1 VKTTDQLTLADLPFR
16 SLELFPKPDL
26 VCRCEEDGFRRLST
40 REFFDRTRALSLG
53 LSALGLQPGDRVAL
67 VSESRPEW
75 VIADLAVLT
84 AGAVTVPIY
93 PTLSA
98 PQLWFIVAESGARFA
113 IVSNAAQ
120 VAKFNE
126 VTFAKGSL
134 EAIIVMDGETDGGAY
149 RVLSLDEATRL
160 GQSAIDADPAAAT
173 RYREAAEG
181 VDPESLATIVYTSGT
196 TGDPKGV
203 MLTHRN
209 IVSNVVATKGWIGLD
224 PHDRILSF
232 LPLSHVFE
240 RVVLF
245 RCLFDGVSVY
255 FAETMTSVSRDLQR
269 VQPTVMTGVPRAWE
283 KFHGAIQ
290 DGLSKLT
297 GARRALATWAIG
309 VGYEHARAW
318 LAGGRPAPALRLK
331 RAIAD
336 RLVFAKIRERTG
348 GRLRFLVSGSAPLSA
363 RIAEFFFAIN
373 LPILE
378 AYGLT
383 ESSPGISAN
392 PPDAPR
398 LGTVG
403 RALPGVE
410 ISIGADG
417 EILVRG
423 PNIMK
428 GYYKRAEASAETL
441 AGGWL
446 HTGDIG
452 QIDADG
458 YLAITDRKKDL
469 IVTSGGKKIA
479 PQPLE
484 NLLKADPLISEAVLI
499 GEQRKFPA
507 ALLVPDFARLE
518 ARAASLI
525 PGTLSREDLVRHPE
539 VLKLYQEV
547 LDRLNGS
554 LAQFE
559 RVKRF
564 ALLPMEFTMER
575 GELTPT
581 MKVRRQVV
589 EQRWRPLIDAIYASP
604 ARPEAGEAGAP
615 IQVPGFRLPSEE
627 SGLEPA

>member
-1 VKTTDQLTLADLPFR
+1 MKTNDQLTLADLPFR
-16 SLELFPKPDL
+16 CVELFPKPDF
-26 VCRCEEDGFRRLST
+26 VCRCEENGSRQLST
-40 REFFDRTRALSLG
+40 QQFFDQTRALSLG

-75 VIADLAVLT
+75 VISDLAVLT
-84 AGAVTVPIY
+84 AGAVTVPVY

-98 PQLWFIVAESGARFA
+98 PQMWFILAESASRFA

-120 VAKFNE
+120 VAKIME
-126 VTFAKGSL
+126 VKAGVHDL
-134 EAIIVMDGETDGGAY
+134 QAVIVMDGDAEGGPF
-149 RVLSLDEATRL
+149 RVLTIAEVIASGEKMLATDP
-160 GQSAIDADPAAAT
+160 GAAD
-173 RYREAAEG
+173 RYRETAAR
-181 VDPESLATIVYTSGT
+181 VQPNSLATIVYTSGT

-209 IVSNVVATKGWIGLD
+209 IISNVIATKGWIGLD
-224 PHDRILSF
+224 PSDRLLSF

-245 RCLFDGVSVY
+245 RSLFDGASVY
-255 FAETMTSVSRDLQR
+255 FAETMTSVARDLQR
-269 VQPTVMTGVPRAWE
+269 VKPTVMTGVPRAWE
-283 KFHGAIQ
+283 KFHGAIHE
-290 DGLSKLT
+290 GLNKLT
-297 GARRALATWAIG
+297 GVRKALATWAIG
-309 VGYEHARAW
+309 VGYDYTRIW
-318 LAGGRPAPALRLK
+318 FAGGKPPALLGVK

-336 RLVFAKIRERTG
+336 RLVFAKVRERTG
-348 GRLRFLVSGSAPLSA
+348 GRLRFLVSGSAPLSPK
-363 RIAEFFFAIN
+363 IGEFFFAIN

-383 ESSPGISAN
+383 ESSPGITAN

-403 RALPGVE
+403 KPLPGVE
-410 ISIGADG
+410 VRIGSDG

-423 PNIMK
+423 PNVMQ
-428 GYYKRAEASAETL
+428 GYYQRTEATAEAL
-441 AGGWL
+441 VGGWL

-452 QIDADG
+452 QLSDDG
-458 YLAITDRKKDL
+458 YLTITDRKKDL

-484 NLLKADPLISEAVLI
+484 NLLKADPLVSEAVLI

-507 ALLVPDFARLE
+507 ALLVPDFAKLE
-518 ARAASLI
+518 ARFAAMKLRAAS
-525 PGTLSREDLVRHPE
+525 REELVRHPE
-539 VLKLYQEV
+539 VLRLYQEV

-564 ALLPMEFTMER
+564 ALLPTEFTMER

-589 EQRWRPLIDAIYASP
+589 EQRWRSVIDTIYA
-604 ARPEAGEAGAP
+604 
-615 IQVPGFRLPSEE
+615 
-627 SGLEPA
+627 

>member
-1 VKTTDQLTLADLPFR
+1 MKTNDQLTLADLPFR
-16 SLELFPKPDL
+16 CVELFPKPDF
-26 VCRCEEDGFRRLST
+26 VCRCEENGSRQLST
-40 REFFDRTRALSLG
+40 QQFFDQTRALSLG
-53 LSALGLQPGDRVAL
+53 LGALGLQPGDRVAL

-75 VIADLAVLT
+75 VISDLAVLT
-84 AGAVTVPIY
+84 AGAVTVPVY

-98 PQLWFIVAESGARFA
+98 PQMWFILAESASRFA

-120 VAKFNE
+120 VAKIME
-126 VTFAKGSL
+126 VTAGVHDL
-134 EAIIVMDGETDGGAY
+134 QAVIVMDGDAEGGPF
-149 RVLSLDEATRL
+149 RVLTIAEMIASGEKMLATDP
-160 GQSAIDADPAAAT
+160 GAAD
-173 RYREAAEG
+173 RYRETAAR
-181 VDPESLATIVYTSGT
+181 VQPNSLATIVYTSGT

-209 IVSNVVATKGWIGLD
+209 IISNVIATKGWIGLD
-224 PHDRILSF
+224 PSDRLLSF

-245 RCLFDGVSVY
+245 RSLFDGVSVY
-255 FAETMTSVSRDLQR
+255 FAETMTSVARDLQR
-269 VQPTVMTGVPRAWE
+269 VKPTIMTGVPRAWE
-283 KFHGAIQ
+283 KFHDAIHE
-290 DGLSKLT
+290 GLSKLT
-297 GARRALATWAIG
+297 GVRKALATWAIG
-309 VGYEHARAW
+309 VGYDYTRIW
-318 LAGGRPAPALRLK
+318 FAGGKPSALLGVK

-336 RLVFAKIRERTG
+336 RLVFAKVRERTG
-348 GRLRFLVSGSAPLSA
+348 GRLRFLVSGSAPLSPK
-363 RIAEFFFAIN
+363 IGEFFFAIN

-383 ESSPGISAN
+383 ESSPGITAN

-403 RALPGVE
+403 KPLPGVE
-410 ISIGADG
+410 VRIGSDG

-423 PNIMK
+423 PNVMQ
-428 GYYKRAEASAETL
+428 GYYQRTEATAEAL
-441 AGGWL
+441 VGGWL

-452 QIDADG
+452 QLSDDG
-458 YLAITDRKKDL
+458 YLTITDRKKDL

-484 NLLKADPLISEAVLI
+484 NLLKADPLVSEAVLI

-507 ALLVPDFARLE
+507 ALLVPDFAKLE
-518 ARAASLI
+518 ARFEAMKLHAAS
-525 PGTLSREDLVRHPE
+525 REELVRHPE
-539 VLKLYQEV
+539 VLRLYQEV

-564 ALLPMEFTMER
+564 ALLPTEFTMER

-589 EQRWRPLIDAIYASP
+589 EQRWRSVIDTIYA
-604 ARPEAGEAGAP
+604 
-615 IQVPGFRLPSEE
+615 
-627 SGLEPA
+627 

>member
-1 VKTTDQLTLADLPFR
+1 MKTTDQLTLADLPFR
-16 SLELFPKPDL
+16 SLELFQKPDL
-26 VCRCEEDGFRRLST
+26 VCRCEEPNDRRLSSQQ
-40 REFFDRTRALSLG
+40 FFDSIRTLSLG
-53 LSALGLQPGDRVAL
+53 LSSLGLQQGDRVAL
-67 VSESRPEW
+67 ISDSCPEW
-75 VIADLAVLT
+75 VISDLAVLT

-98 PQLWFIVAESGARFA
+98 PQIWFILAESSARFA
-113 IVSNAAQ
+113 IVSNATQ
-120 VAKFNE
+120 VAKIME
-126 VTFAKGSL
+126 GSTGAGAL
-134 EAIIVMDGETDGGAY
+134 EAVIVMDGDGDGERF
-149 RVLSLDEATRL
+149 RVLSMADVSKR
-160 GQSAIDADPAAAT
+160 GQAALDADAGAAD
-173 RYREAAEG
+173 RYRETAQAI
-181 VDPESLATIVYTSGT
+181 DPESLATIVYTSGT

-209 IVSNVVATKGWIGLD
+209 IVSNVVATRSWISLSSA
-224 PHDRILSF
+224 DRLLSF

-245 RCLFDGVSVY
+245 RCLYDGVSVY
-255 FAETMTSVSRDLQR
+255 FAETMTSVARDLVR
-269 VQPTVMTGVPRAWE
+269 TKPTVMTGVPRAWE
-283 KFHGAIQ
+283 KFHSAIH
-290 DGLSKLT
+290 DGLGKLT
-297 GARRALATWAIG
+297 GAKKALSAWAIG
-309 VGYEHARAW
+309 VGYEYARTWMGGAPPPGL
-318 LAGGRPAPALRLK
+318 LAFKHRL
-331 RAIAD
+331 AD
-336 RLVFAKIRERTG
+336 RLVFAKVRERTG
-348 GRLRFLVSGSAPLSA
+348 GRLRFLISGSAPLMPK
-363 RIAEFFFAIN
+363 IAEFFFAIN

-383 ESSPGISAN
+383 ESSPGITAN

-403 RALPGVE
+403 KPFPGVE
-410 ISIGADG
+410 VKIGSDG

-423 PNIMK
+423 PNIMR
-428 GYYKRAEASAETL
+428 GYYKRPEATAETL

-452 QIDADG
+452 ELSTDG
-458 YLAITDRKKDL
+458 YLTITDRKKDL

-507 ALLVPDFARLE
+507 ALLVPDFVKLE
-518 ARAASLI
+518 ARIEALKLRVA
-525 PGTLSREDLVRHPE
+525 SREELVRHPE
-539 VLKLYQEV
+539 VLRLYQDV

-564 ALLPMEFTMER
+564 ALLPTEFTMER

-589 EQRWRPLIDAIYASP
+589 EQRWRLLIDGIYA
-604 ARPEAGEAGAP
+604 G
-615 IQVPGFRLPSEE
+615 
-627 SGLEPA
+627 

>member
-1 VKTTDQLTLADLPFR
+1 VKTIDQITLADLPFR
-16 SLELFPKPDL
+16 SLGMFPKPDL
-26 VCRCEEDGFRRLST
+26 LCRCGEQGGAGLSNQQ
-40 REFFDRTRALSLG
+40 FFEQVRAFSLG
-53 LSALGLQPGDRVAL
+53 LRAIGLEPGDRVAL
-67 VSESRPEW
+67 ASESRPEW
-75 VIADLAVLT
+75 VVGDLAVIT
-84 AGAVTVPIY
+84 AGAVTVPLY

-98 PQLWFIVAESGARFA
+98 PQMWFILNETAARVA

-120 VAKFNE
+120 VAKIRE
-126 VTFAKGSL
+126 VDERTHELRTIIVIEGDTGGGGPLRVLAMADVIAIGERVL
-134 EAIIVMDGETDGGAY
+134 ATDATAADRYRADAEAIP
-149 RVLSLDEATRL
+149 R
-160 GQSAIDADPAAAT
+160 DA
-173 RYREAAEG
+173 
-181 VDPESLATIVYTSGT
+181 LATIVYTSGT

-203 MLTHRN
+203 MLTHGN
-209 IVSNVVATKGWIGLD
+209 IVSNVVATQGWIGLD
-224 PHDRILSF
+224 PSDRILSF

-245 RCLFDGVSVY
+245 RCLYDGVSIY
-255 FAETMTSVSRDLQR
+255 FAETMTSVARDLQR
-269 VQPTVMTGVPRAWE
+269 VKPTVMTGVPRAWE

-290 DGLSKLT
+290 DGLGKLE
-297 GARRALATWAIG
+297 GPRRKLADWAIG
-309 VGYEHARAW
+309 VGYESARFV
-318 LAGGRPAPALRLK
+318 LNGGTPSAILKVK

-336 RLVFAKIRERTG
+336 RLVFAKIRERLG
-348 GRLRFLVSGSAPLSA
+348 GRIRFLVSGSAPLSPKVG
-363 RIAEFFFAIN
+363 EFFFALN
-373 LPILE
+373 VPILE

-403 RALPGVE
+403 KALPGVE
-410 ISIGADG
+410 IRIGPDG

-423 PNIMK
+423 PNIMQ
-428 GYYKRAEASAETL
+428 GYYRRPESTAETL

-452 QIDADG
+452 ELSDDG
-458 YLAITDRKKDL
+458 YLTITDRKKDL

-484 NLLKADPLISEAVLI
+484 NLLKMDPLVSEAVLI

-507 ALLVPDFARLE
+507 ALLVPDFAKLE
-518 ARAASLI
+518 ARFEAMKLRAAS
-525 PGTLSREDLVRHPE
+525 REELVRHPE
-539 VLKLYQEV
+539 VLRLYQDV

-564 ALLPMEFTMER
+564 ALLPTEFTMER

-589 EQRWRPLIDAIYASP
+589 EQRWRPLIDTIYAS
-604 ARPEAGEAGAP
+604 
-615 IQVPGFRLPSEE
+615 
-627 SGLEPA
+627 

>member
-1 VKTTDQLTLADLPFR
+1 MKTNDQFTLADLPFR
-16 SLELFPKPDL
+16 CVELFPKPDF
-26 VCRCEEDGFRRLST
+26 VCRCEENGSRQLST
-40 REFFDRTRALSLG
+40 QQFFDQTRALSLG

-75 VIADLAVLT
+75 VISDLAVLT
-84 AGAVTVPIY
+84 AGAVTVPVY

-98 PQLWFIVAESGARFA
+98 PQMWFILAESASRFA

-120 VAKFNE
+120 VAKIME
-126 VTFAKGSL
+126 VTAGVHDL
-134 EAIIVMDGETDGGAY
+134 QAVIVMDGDAEGGPF
-149 RVLSLDEATRL
+149 RVLTIAEMIASGEKMLATDP
-160 GQSAIDADPAAAT
+160 GAAD
-173 RYREAAEG
+173 RYRETAAR
-181 VDPESLATIVYTSGT
+181 VQPNLLATIVYTSGT

-209 IVSNVVATKGWIGLD
+209 IISNVIATKGWIGLD
-224 PHDRILSF
+224 PSDRLLSF

-245 RCLFDGVSVY
+245 RSLFDGVSVY
-255 FAETMTSVSRDLQR
+255 FAETMTSVARDLQR
-269 VQPTVMTGVPRAWE
+269 VKPTVMTGVPRAWE
-283 KFHGAIQ
+283 KFHDAIHE
-290 DGLSKLT
+290 GLSKLT
-297 GARRALATWAIG
+297 GVRKALATWAIG
-309 VGYEHARAW
+309 VGYDYTRIW
-318 LAGGRPAPALRLK
+318 FAGGKPPALLGVK

-348 GRLRFLVSGSAPLSA
+348 GRLRFLVSGSAPLSPK
-363 RIAEFFFAIN
+363 IGEFFFAIN

-383 ESSPGISAN
+383 ESSPGITAN

-403 RALPGVE
+403 KPLPGVE
-410 ISIGADG
+410 VRIGSDG

-423 PNIMK
+423 PNVMQ
-428 GYYKRAEASAETL
+428 GYYQRTEATAEAL
-441 AGGWL
+441 VGGWL

-452 QIDADG
+452 QLSDDG
-458 YLAITDRKKDL
+458 YLTITDRKKDL

-484 NLLKADPLISEAVLI
+484 NLLKADPLVSEAVLI

-507 ALLVPDFARLE
+507 ALLVPDFAKLE
-518 ARAASLI
+518 ARFEAMNLHAAS
-525 PGTLSREDLVRHPE
+525 REELVRHPE
-539 VLKLYQEV
+539 VLRLYQEV

-564 ALLPMEFTMER
+564 ALLPTEFTMER

-589 EQRWRPLIDAIYASP
+589 EQRWRSVIDTIYA
-604 ARPEAGEAGAP
+604 
-615 IQVPGFRLPSEE
+615 
-627 SGLEPA
+627 

>member
-1 VKTTDQLTLADLPFR
+1 VKTIDQITLADLPFR
-16 SLELFPKPDL
+16 SLELSPKPDL
-26 VCRCEEDGFRRLST
+26 ICRCGEQGCEGLSN
-40 REFFDRTRALSLG
+40 RQFFQQVRAFSLG
-53 LSALGLQPGDRVAL
+53 LRAVGLEPGDRVAL
-67 VSESRPEW
+67 ASESRPEW
-75 VIADLAVLT
+75 VISDLAAIT
-84 AGAVTVPIY
+84 AGAVTVPLY

-98 PQLWFIVAESGARFA
+98 PQMWFILNETAARVA

-120 VAKFNE
+120 VAKIRE
-126 VTFAKGSL
+126 VDERTHELRTIVVIEGDAGGGGPFRVMTMADVI
-134 EAIIVMDGETDGGAY
+134 AIGE
-149 RVLSLDEATRL
+149 RVLATDPEA
-160 GQSAIDADPAAAT
+160 ADRYRAEAAAIP
-173 RYREAAEG
+173 RDA
-181 VDPESLATIVYTSGT
+181 LATIVYTSGT

-203 MLTHRN
+203 MLTHGNIISN
-209 IVSNVVATKGWIGLD
+209 IVSTQGWIGLD
-224 PHDRILSF
+224 ASDRILSF

-245 RCLFDGVSVY
+245 RCLYDGVSIY
-255 FAETMTSVSRDLQR
+255 FAETMTSVARDLLR
-269 VQPTVMTGVPRAWE
+269 VKPTVMTGVPRAWE

-290 DGLSKLT
+290 EGIGKLQ
-297 GARRALATWAIG
+297 GPRRKLADWAIG
-309 VGYEHARAW
+309 VGYESARFRLNGGTPPATLKMK
-318 LAGGRPAPALRLK
+318 LAV
-331 RAIAD
+331 AD
-336 RLVFAKIRERTG
+336 RLVFAKIRERLG
-348 GRLRFLVSGSAPLSA
+348 GRIRFLVSGSAPLSPKVG
-363 RIAEFFFAIN
+363 EFFFALN
-373 LPILE
+373 VPILE

-392 PPDAPR
+392 PLEAPR

-403 RALPGVE
+403 KALPGVE
-410 ISIGADG
+410 IRIGQDG

-423 PNIMK
+423 PNIMR
-428 GYYKRAEASAETL
+428 GYYKRPESTAETL

-452 QIDADG
+452 ELCDNG
-458 YLAITDRKKDL
+458 YLTITDRKKDL

-484 NLLKADPLISEAVLI
+484 NLLKTDPLVSEAVLI

-518 ARAASLI
+518 ARIEAMKLRAAS
-525 PGTLSREDLVRHPE
+525 REELVRHPE
-539 VLKLYQEV
+539 VLRLYQDV

-564 ALLPMEFTMER
+564 ALLPTEFTMER

-589 EQRWRPLIDAIYASP
+589 EQRWRPLIDTIYAS
-604 ARPEAGEAGAP
+604 
-615 IQVPGFRLPSEE
+615 
-627 SGLEPA
+627 

>member
-1 VKTTDQLTLADLPFR
+1 VKTINRLTLADLPFR
-16 SLELFPKPDL
+16 CLDLFPKPDL
-26 VCRCEEDGFRRLST
+26 ICRCGEQGPQQRSTQQVFEE
-40 REFFDRTRALSLG
+40 TRALSLG
-53 LSALGLQPGDRVAL
+53 LGALGLQPGDRVAL
-67 VSESRPEW
+67 VSDSRPEW

-84 AGAVTVPIY
+84 AGAVTVPVY

-98 PQLWFIVAESGARFA
+98 PQLWFILAESGARVA

-120 VAKFNE
+120 VAKIVEGNLGASALQA
-126 VTFAKGSL
+126 V
-134 EAIIVMDGETDGGAY
+134 IVMDGQADGGPFRMLTMAE
-149 RVLSLDEATRL
+149 VAAL
-160 GQSAIDADPAAAT
+160 GEKALASDPGAAD
-173 RYREAAEG
+173 RYRDSASRIG
-181 VDPESLATIVYTSGT
+181 QDSLATIVYTSGT

-209 IVSNVVATKGWIGLD
+209 VVSNIIATKGWIGLD
-224 PHDRILSF
+224 PSDRILSF

-240 RVVLF
+240 RVVIF
-245 RCLFDGVSVY
+245 RCLLDGVSVY
-255 FAETMTSVSRDLQR
+255 FAETMTSLARDLQR
-269 VQPTVMTGVPRAWE
+269 VKPTVMTGVPRAWE
-283 KFHGAIQ
+283 KFYVTIQ
-290 DGLSKLT
+290 EGLNKLS
-297 GARRALATWAIG
+297 GPRKALAAWAIG
-309 VGYEHARAW
+309 VGYQKGR
-318 LAGGRPAPALRLK
+318 LRFAGREVPTALRVK
-331 RAIAD
+331 GAVAD

-363 RIAEFFFAIN
+363 KIGEFFFAIN

-392 PPDAPR
+392 SLDAPR

-410 ISIGADG
+410 VSIARDG

-423 PNIMK
+423 PNIMQ
-428 GYYKRAEASAETL
+428 GYYKRPEATAETL

-452 QIDADG
+452 QLSDDG
-458 YLAITDRKKDL
+458 YLTITDRKKDL

-484 NLLKADPLISEAVLI
+484 NLLKADPLVSEAVLI

-507 ALLVPDFARLE
+507 ALLVPDFAKLE
-518 ARAASLI
+518 ARIEAMKLRAAS
-525 PGTLSREDLVRHPE
+525 REELVRHPE
-539 VLKLYQEV
+539 VLRLYQDV

-564 ALLPMEFTMER
+564 ALLPTEFTMER

-589 EQRWRPLIDAIYASP
+589 EQRWRPLIDTIYAS
-604 ARPEAGEAGAP
+604 
-615 IQVPGFRLPSEE
+615 
-627 SGLEPA
+627 

>member
-1 VKTTDQLTLADLPFR
+1 VRSPDQSTLADLPFR
-16 SLELFPKPDL
+16 CLELFPKSDCI
-26 VCRCEEDGFRRLST
+26 CRCEEDGFRQLSS
-40 REFFDRTRALSLG
+40 REFFDLTRALSLG
-53 LSALGLQPGDRVAL
+53 LSALGLRPGDRVAL

-75 VIADLAVLT
+75 VISDLAVLS

-98 PQLWFIVAESGARFA
+98 PQAWFILAESEARFA
-113 IVSNAAQ
+113 IVSNRSQ
-120 VAKFNE
+120 LAKINE
-126 VTFAKGSL
+126 VSSGAHAL
-134 EAIIVMDGETDGGAY
+134 EAVIVMDGTEESGPF
-149 RVLSLDEATRL
+149 RVLSMAEVIASGKT
-160 GQSAIDADPAAAT
+160 AVETDPAAAG
-173 RYREAAEG
+173 RYRDAAARI
-181 VDPESLATIVYTSGT
+181 DPNCLATIVYTSGT

-209 IVSNVVATKGWIGLD
+209 IVSNVIATRGWIGLD
-224 PHDRILSF
+224 PSDRILSF

-255 FAETMTSVSRDLQR
+255 FAETMTSIARDLQR
-269 VQPTVMTGVPRAWE
+269 VRPTVMTGVPRAWE

-290 DGLSKLT
+290 EGLGRLT
-297 GARRALATWAIG
+297 GPRKGLAAWAIG
-309 VGYEHARAW
+309 VGYEHARAH
-318 LAGGRPAPALRLK
+318 LTGARPSGGLRAK
-331 RAIAD
+331 RAVAD
-336 RLVFAKIRERTG
+336 RLVFRKIRERTG
-348 GRLRFLVSGSAPLSA
+348 GRLRFLVSGSAPLSPK
-363 RIAEFFFAIN
+363 IAEFFYAID

-383 ESSPGISAN
+383 ESSPGISGN
-392 PPDAPR
+392 PLDAPR

-403 RALPGVE
+403 KPLPGVE
-410 ISIGADG
+410 VAIGADG

-423 PNIMK
+423 PNVMQ
-428 GYYKRAEASAETL
+428 GYYKRPEATSTTL

-452 QIDADG
+452 HLDAEG

-484 NLLKADPLISEAVLI
+484 NLLKADPLVSEAVLI

-507 ALLVPDFARLE
+507 ALLVPDFTRLE
-518 ARAASLI
+518 ARILAMKVRAASREELI
-525 PGTLSREDLVRHPE
+525 RHPE
-539 VLKLYQEV
+539 VLRLYQDI

-564 ALLPMEFTMER
+564 ALLPTEFTMER

-589 EQRWRPLIDAIYASP
+589 EQRWRSIIDAIYASP
-604 ARPEAGEAGAP
+604 AAPQEA
-615 IQVPGFRLPSEE
+615 
-627 SGLEPA
+627 

>member
-1 VKTTDQLTLADLPFR
+1 MKTNDQLTLADLPFR
-16 SLELFPKPDL
+16 CVELFAKPDF
-26 VCRCEEDGFRRLST
+26 VCRCEENGSRQLST
-40 REFFDRTRALSLG
+40 QQFFDQTRALSLG

-75 VIADLAVLT
+75 VISDLAVLT
-84 AGAVTVPIY
+84 AGAVTVPVY

-98 PQLWFIVAESGARFA
+98 PQMWFILAESASRFA

-120 VAKFNE
+120 VAKIME
-126 VTFAKGSL
+126 VTAGVHDL
-134 EAIIVMDGETDGGAY
+134 QAVIVMDGDAEGGPF
-149 RVLSLDEATRL
+149 RVLTIAEMIASGENMLATDP
-160 GQSAIDADPAAAT
+160 GAAD
-173 RYREAAEG
+173 RYRETAAR
-181 VDPESLATIVYTSGT
+181 VQPNLLATIVYTSGT

-209 IVSNVVATKGWIGLD
+209 IISNVIATKGWIGLD
-224 PHDRILSF
+224 PSDRLLSF

-245 RCLFDGVSVY
+245 RSLFDGVSVY
-255 FAETMTSVSRDLQR
+255 FAETMTSVARDLQR
-269 VQPTVMTGVPRAWE
+269 VKPTVMTGVPRAWE
-283 KFHGAIQ
+283 KFHDAIHE
-290 DGLSKLT
+290 GLSKLT
-297 GARRALATWAIG
+297 GVRKALATWAIG
-309 VGYEHARAW
+309 VGYDYTRIW
-318 LAGGRPAPALRLK
+318 FAGGKPSALLGVK

-336 RLVFAKIRERTG
+336 RLVFAKVRERTG
-348 GRLRFLVSGSAPLSA
+348 GRLRFLVSGSAPLSPK
-363 RIAEFFFAIN
+363 IGEFFFAIN

-383 ESSPGISAN
+383 ESSPGITAN

-403 RALPGVE
+403 KPLPGVE
-410 ISIGADG
+410 VRIGSDG

-423 PNIMK
+423 PNVMQ
-428 GYYKRAEASAETL
+428 GYYQRTEATAEAL
-441 AGGWL
+441 VGGWL

-452 QIDADG
+452 QLSDDG
-458 YLAITDRKKDL
+458 YLTITDRKKDL

-484 NLLKADPLISEAVLI
+484 NLLKADPLVSEAVLI

-507 ALLVPDFARLE
+507 ALLVPDFAKLE
-518 ARAASLI
+518 ARFEAMKLHAAS
-525 PGTLSREDLVRHPE
+525 REELVRHPE
-539 VLKLYQEV
+539 VLRLYQEV

-564 ALLPMEFTMER
+564 ALLPTEFTMER

-589 EQRWRPLIDAIYASP
+589 EQRWRSVIDTIYA
-604 ARPEAGEAGAP
+604 
-615 IQVPGFRLPSEE
+615 
-627 SGLEPA
+627 

>member
-1 VKTTDQLTLADLPFR
+1 VKTNDQLTLADLPFR
-16 SLELFPKPDL
+16 CLERFPKSDF
-26 VCRCEEDGFRRLST
+26 VCDCEEKGFRQLST
-40 REFFDRTRALSLG
+40 QQFFDQTRALSLG
-53 LSALGLQPGDRVAL
+53 LGTLGLQPGDRVAL
-67 VSESRPEW
+67 ISESRPEW
-75 VIADLAVLT
+75 VISDLAVLT
-84 AGAVTVPIY
+84 AGAVTVPVY
-93 PTLSA
+93 PTLSS
-98 PQLWFIVAESGARFA
+98 PQIWFILAESGARVA
-113 IVSNAAQ
+113 IVSNASQA
-120 VAKFNE
+120 AKIME
-126 VTFAKGSL
+126 MGGGVHDL
-134 EAIIVMDGETDGGAY
+134 ETVIVMDTESGGGPF
-149 RVLSLDEATRL
+149 RVLTM
-160 GQSAIDADPAAAT
+160 ADVIASGEKTLASDPGAAD
-173 RYREAAEG
+173 RYRETAAS
-181 VDPESLATIVYTSGT
+181 VRQDSLATIVYTSGT

-209 IVSNVVATKGWIGLD
+209 IISNVIATKGWIGLD
-224 PHDRILSF
+224 STDRLLSF

-255 FAETMTSVSRDLQR
+255 FAETMSSVARDLRR
-269 VQPTVMTGVPRAWE
+269 VKPTVMTGVPRAWE
-283 KFHGAIQ
+283 KFYGAIQ
-290 DGLSKLT
+290 EGLNKLT
-297 GARRALATWAIG
+297 GARKSLATWAIG
-309 VGYEHARAW
+309 VGYEHARLR
-318 LAGGRPAPALRLK
+318 LAGSEVPPLLRLR

-336 RLVFAKIRERTG
+336 RLVFAKVREQVG
-348 GRLRFLVSGSAPLSA
+348 GRLRFLVSGSAPLSP
-363 RIAEFFFAIN
+363 RIGEFFFAIN

-403 RALPGVE
+403 KPLPGVE
-410 ISIGADG
+410 VSIGPDG

-423 PNIMK
+423 PNVMQ
-428 GYYKRAEASAETL
+428 GYYKRTEATAETL

-452 QIDADG
+452 QVGDDG
-458 YLAITDRKKDL
+458 YLTITDRKKDL

-507 ALLVPDFARLE
+507 ALLVPDFAKLE
-518 ARAASLI
+518 ARIEAMKLRAAS
-525 PGTLSREDLVRHPE
+525 REELVRHPE
-539 VLKLYQEV
+539 VLRLYQEV

-564 ALLPMEFTMER
+564 ALLPTEFTMER

-589 EQRWRPLIDAIYASP
+589 EQRWRPLIDTIY
-604 ARPEAGEAGAP
+604 
-615 IQVPGFRLPSEE
+615 GFVEQ
-627 SGLEPA
+627 G

>member
-16 SLELFPKPDL
+16 SLELFPKPDF
-26 VCRCEEDGFRRLST
+26 VCRCQENGARRLST
-40 REFFDRTRALSLG
+40 QQFFEQTRALSLG
-53 LSALGLQPGDRVAL
+53 LSALGLEAGDRVAL
-67 VSESRPEW
+67 VSDSRPEW
-75 VIADLAVLT
+75 VISDLAVLT
-84 AGAVTVPIY
+84 AGAVTVPVY

-98 PQLWFIVAESGARFA
+98 PQLWFILAESGARIA

-120 VAKFNE
+120 VAKIME
-126 VTFAKGSL
+126 VNAGVQDL
-134 EAIIVMDGETDGGAY
+134 QAVIVMDGQADGGPF
-149 RVLSLDEATRL
+149 RVLTMTEVIGLGEQRL
-160 GQSAIDADPAAAT
+160 ASEPGAADRYRDTAAAV
-173 RYREAAEG
+173 RR
-181 VDPESLATIVYTSGT
+181 DSLATIVYTSGT

-203 MLTHRN
+203 MLTHGN
-209 IVSNVVATKGWIGLD
+209 IVSNVIATKGWIGLD
-224 PHDRILSF
+224 PTDRLLSF

-255 FAETMTSVSRDLQR
+255 FAETMTSLARDLQR
-269 VQPTVMTGVPRAWE
+269 VKPTVMTGVPRAWE
-283 KFHGAIQ
+283 KFYGAIQ
-290 DGLSKLT
+290 EGLNRLT
-297 GARRALATWAIG
+297 GPRKALAAWGIG
-309 VGYEHARAW
+309 VGFDYVRLW
-318 LAGGRPAPALRLK
+318 LAGRDVPAALRVK

-336 RLVFAKIRERTG
+336 RLVFAKVRERTG
-348 GRLRFLVSGSAPLSA
+348 GRLRFLVSGSAPLSPK
-363 RIAEFFFAIN
+363 IGEFFFAIN

-392 PPDAPR
+392 SLAAPR

-403 RALPGVE
+403 RALPGIEV
-410 ISIGADG
+410 SIGPGG

-423 PNIMK
+423 PNIMQ
-428 GYYKRAEASAETL
+428 GYYKRPEATAETL

-452 QIDADG
+452 QLSDDG
-458 YLAITDRKKDL
+458 YLTITDRKKDL

-484 NLLKADPLISEAVLI
+484 NLLKTDPLVSEAVII
-499 GEQRKFPA
+499 GEQRRFPA
-507 ALLVPDFARLE
+507 ALLVPDFAKLE
-518 ARAASLI
+518 ATIGAMKLRAAS
-525 PGTLSREDLVRHPE
+525 REELVRHPE
-539 VLKLYQEV
+539 VLRMYQDV
-547 LDRLNGS
+547 LDRLNGT

-564 ALLPMEFTMER
+564 ALLPTEFTMER

-589 EQRWRPLIDAIYASP
+589 EQRWRPLIDTIYAS
-604 ARPEAGEAGAP
+604 
-615 IQVPGFRLPSEE
+615 
-627 SGLEPA
+627 